1 MSILKQLSEF
11 IENMRC
17 HFNHIP
23 SSMGKGS
30 QAPGRLTLIKPNYLM
45 L

>member
-17 HFNHIP
+17 LSYHI
-23 SSMGKGS
+23 SSLMGNGS
-30 QAPGRLTLIKPNYLM
+30 PASGRLILMQPNYLM